1 MRTYGASTGIDPVIV
16 SSTKKKRN
24 KARFELF
31 DFPTEKTIVTG
42 KRTLKSRA
50 RTPMVFEGMHRRIE

>member
-1 MRTYGASTGIDPVIV
+1 VIV
-16 SSTKKKRN
+16 SNTKKKIN

-31 DFPTEKTIVTG
+31 VFLTEKTIVTG

-50 RTPMVFEGMHRRIE
+50 RTPIVLEGIHRRIE